1 MQTKMDNKSGR
12 AFLARSGQPV
22 QSLRCKVEYLS
33 PCLKAS
39 LLREFPSGPVVRIL
53 C

>member
-12 AFLARSGQPV
+12 VFLVRSGQPV
-22 QSLRCKVEYLS
+22 QSLRYKVDYLS

-39 LLREFPSGPVVRIL
+39 LLKEFLSGPVVRIL